1 MAEPRR
7 PHVEHPDRGRLTAS
21 GGGGAGAMHE
31 RIARLAAPLSF
42 LLPGLGQAAL
52 GRRRRGALLAIPA
65 LATGAAVVVLAA
77 VIAGDPT
84 AALDLLP
91 GPEAIAALLV
101 LQGAILVYHLAAIL
115 DAERL
120 GQAARPSRGAMRV
133 VSAVVLVALLGGAV
147 TIHGAVGY
155 VEVEAGSALA
165 AVFGPGG
172 GAGVDDDDDGWAIPE
187 PSFEPDPTSVPT
199 PAPTASATLVPT
211 PDGIPGATASIGP
224 ATTPTLSPTPLRTAD
239 LTPEPTRSPRP
250 TAAPVSGADWAQ
262 DGRLN
267 LLLIGSD
274 AGPDRWSLRTDTMIV
289 LSVVARTGRAALFGI
304 PRNLVGVPLPPESAG
319 ATKDGRFHGLLNALY
334 VYAMAHPRQF
344 PGGEARGMRAVSG
357 AVQELVGVRLD
368 GLVVVNLGG
377 FTRLVDELGGLW
389 IDVPYRLRDRNYPLE
404 DGSGWMELDI
414 RAGCQHLDGRMAL
427 AYARSRH
434 QDSDYGRMNRQQLV
448 LLSLR
453 NQLDPLRFVSRAPAL
468 LRIAGDSLW
477 TTIRRKEIRGLARLA
492 DRVDSRRVE
501 RVLFVPPA
509 YSSRLDDREIARIR
523 RVVRTV
529 FDGPRPPADP
539 ALAPGSCP

>member
-1 MAEPRR
+1 
-7 PHVEHPDRGRLTAS
+7 
-21 GGGGAGAMHE
+21 
-31 RIARLAAPLSF
+31 
-42 LLPGLGQAAL
+42 
-52 GRRRRGALLAIPA
+52 
-65 LATGAAVVVLAA
+65 
-77 VIAGDPT
+77 
-84 AALDLLP
+84 
-91 GPEAIAALLV
+91 
-101 LQGAILVYHLAAIL
+101 
-115 DAERL
+115 
-120 GQAARPSRGAMRV
+120 MRV

-147 TIHGAVGY
+147 IIHGAVGY
-155 VEVEAGSALA
+155 VEAEAGGALA

-172 GAGVDDDDDGWAIPE
+172 GEGDDDDDDAWVIPE
-187 PSFEPDPTSVPT
+187 PSFEPDPTDVPTAASTPSPTPVPT
-199 PAPTASATLVPT
+199 PVPTAGV
-211 PDGIPGATASIGP
+211 IPGLP
-224 ATTPTLSPTPLRTAD
+224 TTPP
-239 LTPEPTRSPRP
+239 TPEPTPTFRP
-250 TAAPVSGADWAQ
+250 TAVPVSGAEWAQ
-262 DGRLN
+262 DGRVN

-334 VYAMAHPRQF
+334 VYAMAHPDKF

-377 FTRLVDELGGLW
+377 FVRLVDELGGLW
-389 IDVPYRLRDRNYPLE
+389 IDVPYRLHDRNYPLE

-414 RAGCQHLDGRMAL
+414 RAGCRHLDGRLAL

-448 LLSLR
+448 ILSLR
-453 NQLDPLRFVSRAPAL
+453 NQLDPLRLVSRAPAL

-492 DRVDSRRVE
+492 DQVDSRRVE

>member
-1 MAEPRR
+1 MQ
-7 PHVEHPDRGRLTAS
+7 H
-21 GGGGAGAMHE
+21 

-42 LLPGLGQAAL
+42 LLPGLGQLAL
-52 GRRRRGALLAIPA
+52 GRRRRGALLAIPP
-65 LATGAAVVVLAA
+65 LAIGAAVVVLAV
-77 VIAGDPT
+77 VIATDPS
-84 AALDLLP
+84 AVLDLLP
-91 GPEAIAALLV
+91 GPEAIAALVV
-101 LQGAILVYHLAAIL
+101 LQGAILVYHLVAII

-120 GQAARPSRGAMRV
+120 GQAALPSRGAMRV

-155 VEVEAGSALA
+155 VEAEAGGALA

-172 GAGVDDDDDGWAIPE
+172 GEGDDDDDDAWVIPE
-187 PSFEPDPTSVPT
+187 PSFEPDPTDVPTAASTPSPTPVPT
-199 PAPTASATLVPT
+199 PVPTA
-211 PDGIPGATASIGP
+211 GEIPG
-224 ATTPTLSPTPLRTAD
+224 SPTTAP
-239 LTPEPTRSPRP
+239 TPEPTPTFRP
-250 TAAPVSGADWAQ
+250 TAVPVSGAEWAQ
-262 DGRLN
+262 DGRVN

-334 VYAMAHPRQF
+334 VYAMAHPDKF

-377 FTRLVDELGGLW
+377 FVRLVDELGGLW
-389 IDVPYRLRDRNYPLE
+389 IDVPYRLHDRNYPLE

-414 RAGCQHLDGRMAL
+414 RAGCRHLDGRLAL

-448 LLSLR
+448 ILSLR
-453 NQLDPLRFVSRAPAL
+453 NQLDPLRLVSRAPAL

-492 DRVDSRRVE
+492 DQVDSRRVE

>member
-1 MAEPRR
+1 MQ
-7 PHVEHPDRGRLTAS
+7 H
-21 GGGGAGAMHE
+21 

-42 LLPGLGQAAL
+42 LLPGLGQLAL

-65 LATGAAVVVLAA
+65 LAIGTTIVVAAA
-77 VIAGDPT
+77 VIAADPS
-84 AALDLLP
+84 AVLELLP
-91 GPEAIAALLV
+91 GPEAITVLLV

-120 GQAARPSRGAMRV
+120 GQAARPVRGATRV

-155 VEVEAGSALA
+155 VEAEAGGALA

-172 GAGVDDDDDGWAIPE
+172 GGGDDDDAWAIPE
-187 PSFEPDPTSVPT
+187 PSFEPDPTDVPTAAPTPSPTPVPT
-199 PAPTASATLVPT
+199 PVPTAGETPGPTAPSTSSAAPTLPPT
-211 PDGIPGATASIGP
+211 AAP
-224 ATTPTLSPTPLRTAD
+224 
-239 LTPEPTRSPRP
+239 TPEPTAPRP
-250 TAAPVSGADWAQ
+250 TAAPVSGAEWAQ

-304 PRNLVGVPLPPESAG
+304 PRNLVGVPLPPESAD

-334 VYAMAHPRQF
+334 VYAMAHPEQF

-368 GLVVVNLGG
+368 GLVVVNLVG
-377 FTRLVDELGGLW
+377 FVRLVDELGGLW
-389 IDVPYRLRDRNYPLE
+389 IDVPYRLHDRNYPLE

-414 RAGCQHLDGRMAL
+414 RAGCRHLDGRLAL

-448 LLSLR
+448 ILSLR
-453 NQLDPLRFVSRAPAL
+453 NQLDPLSLVSRAPAL

-492 DRVDSRRVE
+492 DQVDSRRVE

>member
-1 MAEPRR
+1 MN
-7 PHVEHPDRGRLTAS
+7 HRL
-21 GGGGAGAMHE
+21 
-31 RIARLAAPLSF
+31 ARLAAPLSF
-42 LLPGLGQAAL
+42 LLPGLGQLAV
-52 GRRRRGALLAIPA
+52 GRRRRGVLLAIPA
-65 LATGAAVVVLAA
+65 LAIGAAIVGVAA
-77 VIAGDPT
+77 VIAGDPS

-91 GPEAIAALLV
+91 GPEAVAALLV
-101 LQGAILVYHLAAIL
+101 LQGAVLVYHLGAIL

-120 GQAARPSRGAMRV
+120 SQAVRPAEGGMRV
-133 VSAVVLVALLGGAV
+133 VSAVVLVALLAAAV
-147 TIHGAVGY
+147 SIHGAVGA
-155 VEVEAGSALA
+155 VEAEAGGALSAI
-165 AVFGPGG
+165 FEPGG
-172 GAGVDDDDDGWAIPE
+172 GGEDDDAWTIPE
-187 PSFEPDPTSVPT
+187 PSFEPEPTAAPTAVPT
-199 PAPTASATLVPT
+199 PAPARAPTPIASA
-211 PDGIPGATASIGP
+211 GGASASP
-224 ATTPTLSPTPLRTAD
+224 SPSPTPAP
-239 LTPEPTRSPRP
+239 TPRPTRSPRP
-250 TAAPVSGADWAQ
+250 TAAPVSRAEWAQ

-334 VYAMAHPRQF
+334 VYAMGHPDDF

-377 FTRLVDELGGLW
+377 FVRLVDELGGLW
-389 IDVPYRLRDRNYPLE
+389 IDVPFRLHDRNYPLE

-414 RAGCQHLDGRMAL
+414 RAGCRHLDGRLAL

-448 LLSLR
+448 ILSLR
-453 NQLDPLRFVSRAPAL
+453 SQLDPLKLVSRAPAL

-477 TTIRRKEIRGLARLA
+477 TTIRRKEIRDLARLA

-509 YSSRLDDREIARIR
+509 FSSRLDDRELARIR

-539 ALAPGSCP
+539 ALAPGRCP

>member
-1 MAEPRR
+1 
-7 PHVEHPDRGRLTAS
+7 
-21 GGGGAGAMHE
+21 MHD

-42 LLPGLGQAAL
+42 LLPGLGQVAL
-52 GRRRRGALLAIPA
+52 GRRRRGALLLIPA
-65 LATGAAVVVLAA
+65 LAIGMTVVAVAA
-77 VIAGDPT
+77 VIAGDPS

-91 GPEAIAALLV
+91 GTEAVVALLV
-101 LQGAILVYHLAAIL
+101 LQGAILVYHFAAIL

-120 GQAARPSRGAMRV
+120 GQAASPARGATRV
-133 VSAVVLVALLGGAV
+133 VSAVVLVALLSGAV

-155 VEVEAGSALA
+155 VEAEAGSALA

-172 GAGVDDDDDGWAIPE
+172 GGHDLAGDDDDDAWAIPE
-187 PSFEPDPTSVPT
+187 PSFEPDPTDLPT
-199 PAPTASATLVPT
+199 AAPTASPT
-211 PDGIPGATASIGP
+211 PVPSPAEAPGATASAAP
-224 ATTPTLSPTPLRTAD
+224 TVTPTPSPTAAP
-239 LTPEPTRSPRP
+239 TPKPTRSPRP
-250 TAAPVSGADWAQ
+250 TAAPVSPADWAQ

-334 VYAMAHPRQF
+334 VYAMAHPDQF

-377 FTRLVDELGGLW
+377 FVRLVDELGGLW

-414 RAGCQHLDGRMAL
+414 RAGCQRLEGRMAL

-448 LLSLR
+448 LLSFR
-453 NQLDPLRFVSRAPAL
+453 NQLDPLRLVSRAPAL
-468 LRIAGDSLW
+468 FRIAGDSLW

-539 ALAPGSCP
+539 ALAPGRCP